1 MTNRQ
6 YAAKKWLNRM
16 YGVANHIESL
26 RRKQEEVLSSL
37 SGIGKYEEHIPG
49 SDPNLTESK
58 QIRYSE
64 ISAEIEK
71 QLHKLHKEDLR
82 TLEVIEH
89 LDDEEQKAV
98 LIDRYLNRLP
108 WNLIISSHNYAER
121 QVYRYHDKALEK
133 IWPLIPRNEIYES
146 MEEKRE

>member
-1 MTNRQ
+1 MTNKQ
-6 YAAKKWLNRM
+6 YESKRWLNRM

-26 RRKQEEVLSSL
+26 KRKQEEVLSSL
-37 SGIGKYEEHIPG
+37 SGIGKYEESVSG
-49 SDPNLTESK
+49 SDPNPTESK
-58 QIRYSE
+58 YLKYSE

-89 LDDEEQKAV
+89 LDNEEQKAI

-121 QVYRYHDKALEK
+121 QVYRYHDEALEK
-133 IWPLIPRNEIYES
+133 IWLYIPKEEV
-146 MEEKRE
+146 MELLRGEKE